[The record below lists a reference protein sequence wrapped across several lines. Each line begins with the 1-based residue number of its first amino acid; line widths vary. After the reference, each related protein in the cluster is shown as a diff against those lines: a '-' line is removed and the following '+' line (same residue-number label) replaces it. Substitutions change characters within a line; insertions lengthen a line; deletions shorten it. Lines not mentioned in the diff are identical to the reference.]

1 MKFINKIFVIAL
13 VIITIISCES
23 EDIKP
28 VIEISSSSM
37 NLSEDLG
44 TVEITANLNSI
55 ANNDIYVNFNTTGT
69 ADLNED
75 YTISSNQILISEN
88 NSYGSVIIT
97 AIDDEIIEEIET
109 IVLNI
114 NSEDVLV
121 FSSAGIEISILDDD
135 TDTDSDGVPDN
146 EDNCPEVPGEVS
158 NNGCPWLGFLL
169 NEVHYDPATPITGD
183 ANGDGIREAQ
193 GDEFIELFN
202 SAENSL
208 DLSGYTVSDASAVRH
223 TFPTGTI
230 IPSNG
235 VLVLFGGGTPTGDF
249 GGALVQTAN
258 GLDNRL
264 NLNNGGD
271 SVIIND
277 QEGDVIIS
285 YNSADTGVN
294 HGANQSVTR
303 SPDLSG
309 NFVLHTEANS
319 NGALFS
325 PGTRTDG
332 SSF

>member
-75 YTISSNQILISEN
+75 YTISSNQILITEN

>member
-75 YTISSNQILISEN
+75 YTISSNQILITEN

-114 NSEDVLV
+114 YSEDVLV